1 MNLDFKGERWQ
12 KAGVAL
18 EVVGMAVLLSLAQ
31 ITLFHIFFSDFLV
44 DYYLVFYQE
53 YIKKVDIFYRL
64 FILLLKEIF
73 GNSYTVSLYNF
84 VAKFFIP
91 VFLVNLGYFTLRRIK
106 RK

>member
-12 KAGVAL
+12 KAGAAL
-18 EVVGMAVLLSLAQ
+18 EVIGMAVLLSLAQ
-31 ITLFHIFFSDFLV
+31 ITLFHIFFSDFLAKH
-44 DYYLVFYQE
+44 YIVFYNE
-53 YIKKVDIFYRL
+53 YIKKVDIFYKL
-64 FILLLKEIF
+64 FILLLAKIF

-91 VFLVNLGYFTLRRIK
+91 VFLVNLGYFTLRRIR